1 MAPMRVRRGSQSRS
15 TARYALA
22 KSIAKMEGRVNGWMV
37 GWDRMVMVTGWAKRE
52 KSSWKLE
59 AVGRRVS

>member
-1 MAPMRVRRGSQSRS
+1 MSLYPERPIGMAPMRVRRGSQSRS

-37 GWDRMVMVTGWAKRE
+37 GWLDGIGW
-52 KSSWKLE
+52 
-59 AVGRRVS
+59 